1 MAILE
6 RLAETGDDW
15 QAIFLVSRRPLDG
28 SMLASQQSAF
38 IPLPVQPLTRR
49 PWAWPAWGLN
59 WLASAKQI
67 RCLYE
72 RHRSAVV
79 VCTGGFVSGPAVIE
93 ANAMGMPIALVNL
106 DAVMGRA
113 NRLLARR
120 ASVVFS
126 SYPINAWPKARKIGV
141 PLRRNVLGRGD
152 RATACSRL
160 GLEPDRPTLMICG
173 GSQGAQTINDM
184 MLHLVRQRAIDSRWQ
199 LVHLTGT
206 ADAQGVRQ
214 AYARAGMAAVV
225 LAFSDAMG
233 SLWASADLAICRAGA
248 NTVAEVWANAVPTI
262 FLPYPFHHD
271 QHQHLNAR
279 PLVELG
285 AAKVVEDLID
295 PQETA
300 KHMAPLLAKLMND
313 QGGRLKMADL
323 MRQKTP
329 SDGAADVA
337 DWVVQVAARS

>member
-1 MAILE
+1 
-6 RLAETGDDW
+6 
-15 QAIFLVSRRPLDG
+15 
-28 SMLASQQSAF
+28 
-38 IPLPVQPLTRR
+38 
-49 PWAWPAWGLN
+49 
-59 WLASAKQI
+59 
-67 RCLYE
+67 
-72 RHRSAVV
+72 